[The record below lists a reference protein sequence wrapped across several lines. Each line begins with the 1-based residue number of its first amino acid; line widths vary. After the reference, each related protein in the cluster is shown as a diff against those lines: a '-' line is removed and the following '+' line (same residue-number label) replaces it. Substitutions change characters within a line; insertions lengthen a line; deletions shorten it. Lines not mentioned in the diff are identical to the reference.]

1 MSRPVF
7 RFAPSPNGRL
17 HLGHAL
23 SAGLNALLARRTR
36 GRFLLRIENIDL
48 SRASPALEAAL
59 IDDLRWLGL
68 SWEEPVRRQSE
79 RFPDYA
85 ALLDR
90 LRRENL
96 VYPAFMSRGEIQV
109 AVREHERAGKA
120 WPRNPDG
127 APLYPGRDRALGEAE
142 RARRMAEGRPFHWR
156 LDTEEALR
164 RVGRPLFW
172 REAADE
178 GLRGW
183 REVPARPEAWGDVAL
198 ASRDLPTSYHL
209 AVVADDAGQG
219 VTHVVRG
226 KDLFEATAIHR
237 LLQALLGLPAPAYLH
252 HRLILGADGRK
263 LSKSEGARSIAAW
276 RAEGASPGDVWRAVG
291 LNPEELRS

>member
-23 SAGLNALLARRTR
+23 SAGFNAMLARRTG
-36 GRFLLRIENIDL
+36 GRYLLRIENIDP
-48 SRASPALEAAL
+48 SRAAPALEAAL

-79 RFPDYA
+79 HFPRYA
-85 ALLDR
+85 GLLDR
-90 LRRENL
+90 LRREEL
-96 VYPAFMSRGEIQV
+96 VYPAFMSRGEIRA
-109 AVREHERAGKA
+109 AVEEHERGGKA

-142 RARRMAEGRPFHWR
+142 RAQRIGEGKPFTWR
-156 LDTEEALR
+156 LDIEEASR
-164 RVGRPLFW
+164 RIGRPLFW
-172 REAADE
+172 REARGED
-178 GLRGW
+178 LRDW
-183 REVPARPEAWGDVAL
+183 RENPARPELWGDVAL
-198 ASRDLPTSYHL
+198 ASRDVPTSYHL
-209 AVVADDAGQG
+209 AVVADDASQG
-219 VTHVVRG
+219 VSHVVRG
-226 KDLFEATAIHR
+226 KDLFEATAVHR
-237 LLQALLGLPAPAYLH
+237 LLQELLGFTAPAYFH

-276 RAEGASPGDVWRAVG
+276 RAEGAAPADVWEAVG
-291 LNPEELRS
+291 LPPDEFRS